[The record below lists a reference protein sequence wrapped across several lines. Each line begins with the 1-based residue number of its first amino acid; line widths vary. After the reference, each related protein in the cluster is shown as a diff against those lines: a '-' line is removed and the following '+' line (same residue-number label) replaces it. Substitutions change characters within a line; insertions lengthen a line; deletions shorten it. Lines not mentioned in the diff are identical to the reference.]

1 MKTKRITIIIL
12 TLILIFS
19 LVFLSACLRIMDAA
33 NYFIENIVPS
43 IDQSFRELTED
54 VLIPSQLSEK
64 SKKEIDKAITE
75 AEIEMKEEELIE
87 GFEDYPD
94 EPITYKGI
102 IGDKDFYIDL
112 IVDFNNKE
120 VSGVVYNDWEIS
132 YLAAEIKGS
141 IDLFR
146 YSIEADCYGYFVNK
160 ETDASEEVHMKI
172 NGYLSENLNNFSG
185 SLVVE
190 GFGTKSFTAQK
201 Q

>member
-1 MKTKRITIIIL
+1 MLSLIL
-12 TLILIFS
+12 TSGCFLEYLI
-19 LVFLSACLRIMDAA
+19 
-33 NYFIENIVPS
+33 NS
-43 IDQSFRELTED
+43 INNPYNNPPDPLGD
-54 VLIPSQLSEK
+54 IP
-64 SKKEIDKAITE
+64 
-75 AEIEMKEEELIE
+75 EEEKEALDEALKSAEEEIKAEEESELLE

-120 VSGVVYNDWEIS
+120 VSGVVSNDWEIS

-146 YSIEADCYGYFVNK
+146 YSIEADCDGYFVNR

-185 SLVVE
+185 SLVAE

>member
-1 MKTKRITIIIL
+1 M
-12 TLILIFS
+12 
-19 LVFLSACLRIMDAA
+19 RIMDIAD
-33 NYFIENIVPS
+33 YFIENIVPS
-43 IDQSFRELTED
+43 IDQSARELTED
-54 VLIPSQLSEK
+54 ILYPSQLSEK
-64 SKKEIDKAITE
+64 SKEEIDKAITE
-75 AEIEMKEEELIE
+75 AEKEIEEEALIE
-87 GFEDYPD
+87 GSEDYPD
-94 EPITYKGI
+94 KLITYKGM

-112 IVDFNNKE
+112 IVNFNNKE

-146 YSIEADCYGYFVNK
+146 YSIEADCDGYFVNK
-160 ETDASEEVHMKI
+160 ETDTSEEVHMKI

-185 SLVVE
+185 SLVAE